1 MNVVQARI
9 ARLRSRPQRGASS
22 IELALYTPI
31 MFLIIFIIVQ
41 FTLTWHG
48 NQIAAAAAREA
59 ARTARI
65 GGDTPAALAAAETRG
80 REYAEAVGNG
90 HLIITDIQVVQV
102 GENVRV
108 TVRGRSTELVNN
120 LAPEV
125 SQTIEGPIEQ
135 FVPDL

>member
-1 MNVVQARI
+1 
-9 ARLRSRPQRGASS
+9 
-22 IELALYTPI
+22 
-31 MFLIIFIIVQ
+31 MFFIIFVIVQ

-59 ARTARI
+59 AREARI
-65 GGDTPAALAAAETRG
+65 GGGTPAALAAAEARG

-90 HLIITDIQVVQV
+90 HLIEIEVDAVTIGD
-102 GENVRV
+102 NVRV
-108 TVRGRSTELVNN
+108 TVSGRATELIED
-120 LAPEV
+120 LAPRV